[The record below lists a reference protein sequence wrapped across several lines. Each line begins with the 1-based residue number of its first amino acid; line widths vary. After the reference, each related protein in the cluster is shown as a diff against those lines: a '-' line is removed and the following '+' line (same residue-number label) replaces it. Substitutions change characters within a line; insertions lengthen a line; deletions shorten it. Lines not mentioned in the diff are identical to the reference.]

1 MHLVDCVHQGR
12 LRSHGL
18 AHSPHQLANRAGAP
32 GIWRAGRESVSTA
45 LAQATESIGS
55 LGNAKHRSPRPRLE
69 ALMTTAVVI
78 SGCIVAIPLMMLAM
92 VVADEFLSRVAQLM
106 LIVCAYLLLPLYAL
120 WILGGACMDK
130 LERRRRGHMQ
140 RGRQIR

>member
-1 MHLVDCVHQGR
+1 
-12 LRSHGL
+12 
-18 AHSPHQLANRAGAP
+18 
-32 GIWRAGRESVSTA
+32 
-45 LAQATESIGS
+45 
-55 LGNAKHRSPRPRLE
+55 
-69 ALMTTAVVI
+69 MTPAVVI
-78 SGCIVAIPLMMLAM
+78 FGCIVVIPLMTLAM
-92 VVADEFLSRVAQLM
+92 MVADEFLSRVAQLI

>member
-1 MHLVDCVHQGR
+1 
-12 LRSHGL
+12 
-18 AHSPHQLANRAGAP
+18 
-32 GIWRAGRESVSTA
+32 
-45 LAQATESIGS
+45 
-55 LGNAKHRSPRPRLE
+55 
-69 ALMTTAVVI
+69 MTSAVLI
-78 SGCIVAIPLMMLAM
+78 FGCIVVIPLMMLVM
-92 VVADEFLSRVAQLM
+92 VVADQFFSRVAQLL